1 MPAGKGEGERGRQ
14 GLTPATAGRGD
25 GGGDGASFSSRG
37 RTRELQAESL
47 AILRVKPL
55 NWGDVSAVEVN
66 AARYLF
72 PIPFFN
78 SLGIQTAALE
88 TANSNSQFHTP
99 MPTSKR
105 SLRGNL
111 DPVVHTSQSSF
122 YAKLEEALHGFILP
136 MKLKKSSFTWLL
148 ILFFNAVYKTTSSRY
163 SASICVKQ
171 VKPKSIKP
179 SQTNFFYR
187 RSDSVL

>member
-1 MPAGKGEGERGRQ
+1 MPAGKGEGER

-25 GGGDGASFSSRG
+25 GGGDEASFSSRG
-37 RTRELQAESL
+37 RTRELRAECL
-47 AILRVKPL
+47 AILRFKPL

-78 SLGIQTAALE
+78 SLDIQTAALV

-105 SLRGNL
+105 SIIVNTFVEMFTVFVFCRASFLFPLRIL
-111 DPVVHTSQSSF
+111 LTS
-122 YAKLEEALHGFILP
+122 AKFRAEG
-136 MKLKKSSFTWLL
+136 TG
-148 ILFFNAVYKTTSSRY
+148 
-163 SASICVKQ
+163 
-171 VKPKSIKP
+171 
-179 SQTNFFYR
+179 
-187 RSDSVL
+187 